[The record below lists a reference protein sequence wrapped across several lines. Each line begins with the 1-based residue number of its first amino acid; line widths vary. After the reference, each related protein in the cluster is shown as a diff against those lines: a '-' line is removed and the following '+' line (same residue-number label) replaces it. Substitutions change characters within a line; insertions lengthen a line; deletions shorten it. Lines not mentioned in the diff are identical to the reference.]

1 MTTSIK
7 GTNKGIFLE
16 GEMLGKMDLTPEDES
31 VTKIKLTV
39 FDGTVIHAIKVPA
52 FWQLCVT
59 KHGNLYEFANGYPAE
74 NPDEAFTEVCFRDGV
89 EAIASAPLKEE

>member
-16 GEMLGKMDLTPEDES
+16 GEMLGEMDLTPEDES
-31 VTKIKLTV
+31 VTKIKLTT

-52 FWQLCVT
+52 FWQLHVT
-59 KHGNLYEFANGYPAE
+59 NQGDLYESSNAYPAE
-74 NPDEAFTEVCFRDGV
+74 NPDEAFTEVRFRDGI
-89 EAIASAPLKEE
+89 EAVASAPLKEE